1 VHPAISETHSYLRD
15 ELAYLLLQ
23 KYARAQKH
31 IDNVQ
36 HELDR
41 LIESVH
47 HWHHHPPT
55 DAP

>member
-23 KYARAQKH
+23 KYARTQKH
-31 IDNVQ
+31 IDNIQ

-47 HWHHHPPT
+47 HWHSHPPT